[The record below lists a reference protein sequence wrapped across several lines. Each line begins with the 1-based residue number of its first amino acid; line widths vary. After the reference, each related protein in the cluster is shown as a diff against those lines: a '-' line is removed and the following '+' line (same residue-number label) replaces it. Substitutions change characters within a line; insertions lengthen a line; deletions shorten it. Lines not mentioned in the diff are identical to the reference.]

1 MQSLPVNFESLAKQP
16 SGGTGYPIQIRAS
29 DLMKNFVFA
38 TLQVDAEYLE
48 TATMNGYEARKLKMF
63 SLPASPESGTYVLG
77 SVNGSLTWIATE
89 ECE

>member
-16 SGGTGYPIQIRAS
+16 SGGSGYPHQIKAS

-48 TATMNGYEARKLKMF
+48 TATMNGYEARKLKI
-63 SLPASPESGTYVLG
+63 LPPSPGSGTYVLG

-89 ECE
+89 EC